1 MKTDATA
8 TGDEQSAVVKGV
20 VGLGNTVINP
30 RRRGVDLARAFHAER
45 FVRSFVVELFDERV
59 EPGLL
64 LKEISAGGTRRLLFQ
79 CQVHALMASVLLGM
93 AGPNAF
99 DRDAE
104 AQPPD
109 GEAGE
114 LKQAVRRSEGNA
126 VIRANRQGQAAFP
139 EQAFESGK
147 RQVFP
152 RGFERFAQQ

>member
-1 MKTDATA
+1 M
-8 TGDEQSAVVKGV
+8 
-20 VGLGNTVINP
+20 
-30 RRRGVDLARAFHAER
+30 
-45 FVRSFVVELFDERV
+45 RSW
-59 EPGLL
+59 
-64 LKEISAGGTRRLLFQ
+64 
-79 CQVHALMASVLLGM
+79 ASVLLGM

-114 LKQAVRRSEGNA
+114 VKKAVGRSEGNA

-152 RGFERFAQQ
+152 RGFERFAQQQKARSLIRNRERITVALIAQLELAFVIRAPQ